1 MKKIILSIM
10 LLLFCFFAEAQD
22 VIKLRSDVVTVAL
35 FDESIGE
42 YSKYE
47 EPVKTN
53 ILIVLEETKVTI
65 YSQEVQKISILK
77 TSEKL
82 YTKKYEPYF
91 LLECVDGNGIRCNV
105 ILSVTSLN
113 TIDAVLLQYSDIM
126 FVYDCKVE

>member
-10 LLLFCFFAEAQD
+10 LLLFCVFTEAQD
-22 VIKLRSDVVTVAL
+22 VIKLRSNVVTATL
-35 FDESIGE
+35 YDESSKE

-65 YSQEVQKISILK
+65 YSQQTQNISILS

-91 LLECVDGNGIRCNV
+91 LLECIDSNGIR
-105 ILSVTSLN
+105 
-113 TIDAVLLQYSDIM
+113 
-126 FVYDCKVE
+126 